1 MAIKKIKVAA
11 GIFWVEIP
19 EAELSILCGCP
30 ADSVKHL
37 IKKGLIASAEKS
49 GVVYE
54 TGPNAILLSDLP
66 MQNESFANLA
76 EFPVLQMFYRQG
88 MILPGHP
95 NNKGIKPLLIGSEN
109 QVKAQAEYIYRG
121 NYGLTDLEEITGA
134 GIPQQQAREMMRMK
148 LKFAFDRIFR
158 TEELLDVKVVYDEA
172 VELRNGVFIQRRGLN
187 QYEINYQGE
196 TLGVDLNL
204 QPGEDYEPPYHLGF
218 HQTKRDYFSVIHTGE
233 GDGWDINRPCMA
245 SILTFQGKIY
255 LIDAG
260 PNLLLNL
267 QALGITASEIEGIFQ
282 THAHDDH
289 FNGLTVLLRSD
300 HRIKFYSTPL
310 VRALVMKKL
319 SALTGMDETL
329 FPSYFDIRDLEEGS
343 WNLVEGLEVK
353 PVYSP
358 HPVETCVM
366 FFRAPWDNGY
376 NTYAHLADITA
387 LDVLKGMVTDD
398 PGQSGI
404 THSFYEQIKEAYL
417 TPVTLKKI
425 DVGGGI
431 IHGNA
436 EDFKDDASGKIILSH
451 TALPFSDRQK
461 VIGDAA
467 TFGAVDVLIPTDRN
481 YSRTFAAKHLRLF
494 FPDLPGHEIE
504 MLLNCPIVSFNPGTN
519 ILKKGAKS
527 ASVYCILNGLL
538 EFLLPEQGINN
549 HLTVGSMLG
558 EYSCLTDAGV
568 NGTYRAITYVQ
579 ALKIPRSLYIEFLN
593 RNQLLE
599 HTKIEVH
606 KRYFLEKTWLLG
618 ERISCPIKSRIA
630 RSMQTETYNPGELLA
645 APQKPEICLLYEGE
659 VGAYEGEQE
668 VYSYK
673 PRDFWGEESI
683 FPTGTRAFTLRAK
696 TIARVY
702 RVPAEAIADIPIIQ
716 WKLLEVFSK
725 RQLCQ

>member
-1 MAIKKIKVAA
+1 MKKIKVAA

-19 EAELSILCGCP
+19 EAELYILCGCP

-37 IKKGLIASAEKS
+37 IKKGLIANAEKA
-49 GVVYE
+49 GVAFE

-66 MQNESFANLA
+66 MQNERFANLA

-95 NNKGIKPLLIGSEN
+95 NNKGVKPLLIGNED

-121 NYGLTDLEEITGA
+121 NYGLTTLEEITGA
-134 GIPQQQAREMMRMK
+134 GIPEQQAHELMRLK
-148 LKFAFDRIFR
+148 RKFAFDRIIK
-158 TEELLDVKVVYDEA
+158 TEELLDMRIVNNEA
-172 VELRNGVFIQRRGLN
+172 LELRNGVFIQRRALN
-187 QYEINYQGE
+187 QYELSYQGE
-196 TLGVDLNL
+196 TVVVDLNL
-204 QPGEDYEPPYHLGF
+204 QPGEDYEAPYHLGF
-218 HQTKRDYFSVIHTGE
+218 HQSKRDYFSVIHTGE

-260 PNLLLNL
+260 PNLLHNL

-300 HRIKFYSTPL
+300 HRIKYYSTPL

-319 SALTGMDETL
+319 AALTGMDETL
-329 FPSYFDIRDLEEGS
+329 FNNYFDIRDLEAGC
-343 WNLVEGLEVK
+343 WNLVDGLEVK
-353 PVYSP
+353 PIYSP

-366 FFRAPWDNGY
+366 FFRAPWENGY

-387 LDVLKGMVTDD
+387 LDVLKGMISDD

-404 THSFYEQIKEAYL
+404 SQSYYEQVKEAYL

-425 DVGGGI
+425 DIGGGM

-461 VIGDAA
+461 VIGNAA
-467 TFGAVDVLIPTDRN
+467 TFGAVDVLIPSERN

-494 FPDLPGHEIE
+494 FPGLPAHEIE

-519 ILKKGAKS
+519 ILKKGERS
-527 ASVYCILNGLL
+527 SSVFCILNGLL

-549 HLTVGSMLG
+549 HMTVGSMLG
-558 EYSCLTDAGV
+558 ELSCLMDAGV

-579 ALKIPRSLYIEFLN
+579 ALKIPRRLYIEFLS
-593 RNQLLE
+593 RNHLLE
-599 HTKIEVH
+599 QTKSEVH

-630 RSMQTETYNPGELLA
+630 RSMQMETYKPGELLPA
-645 APQKPEICLLYEGE
+645 LQKPEICLLYQGE
-659 VGAYEGEQE
+659 VGAYEGKQE
-668 VYSYK
+668 VCSYK
-673 PRDFWGEESI
+673 PGDFWGEESI
-683 FPTGTRAFTLRAK
+683 FQIGTIAFMLQAK
-696 TIARVY
+696 TIAQIY
-702 RVPAEAIADIPIIQ
+702 RVPAEAIANIPIIQ

-725 RQLCQ
+725 RQLS